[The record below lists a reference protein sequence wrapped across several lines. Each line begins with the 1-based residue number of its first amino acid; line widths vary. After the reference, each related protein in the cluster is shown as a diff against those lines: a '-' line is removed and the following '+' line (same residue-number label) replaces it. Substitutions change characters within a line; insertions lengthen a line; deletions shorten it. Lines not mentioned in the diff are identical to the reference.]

1 MTIRNQNNEDG
12 ERKRKRER
20 ERERELGNAVDCY
33 ISLSFISFART
44 NIQNEETS

>member
-1 MTIRNQNNEDG
+1 MMIRNQNNED
-12 ERKRKRER
+12 RER
-20 ERERELGNAVDCY
+20 ERRERRRERELGNAVDCY

>member
-1 MTIRNQNNEDG
+1 MMISNQNNEDG
-12 ERKRKRER
+12 EREKRER
-20 ERERELGNAVDCY
+20 EGERELGNAVDCY